1 MKLYHTSP
9 AYLAYLQAKNK
20 GKLNQVEDREPHERS
35 TGGGK
40 QAAADRRI
48 EIQPA
53 EDEEGTLLLKYYKL
67 RCKIKLKYNIIK
79 YLPLLIIFIF

>member
-1 MKLYHTSP
+1 MKLYHNSP

-20 GKLNQVEDREPHERS
+20 GKLSQVEDREPHERS
-35 TGGGK
+35 STSSK

-53 EDEEGTLLLKYYKL
+53 EDEDGMCSL
-67 RCKIKLKYNIIK
+67 
-79 YLPLLIIFIF
+79 

>member
-1 MKLYHTSP
+1 MLHICIFKYNNFISQLNYEKAMKLYHTSP
-9 AYLAYLQAKNK
+9 AYLAYVQAKNK
-20 GKLNQVEDREPHERS
+20 GKLSQVEDREPHERS

-53 EDEEGTLLLKYYKL
+53 EDEDGK
-67 RCKIKLKYNIIK
+67 
-79 YLPLLIIFIF
+79 F

>member
-53 EDEEGTLLLKYYKL
+53 EDEEGMFKQFKLLKQYYLLFTYALLL
-67 RCKIKLKYNIIK
+67 
-79 YLPLLIIFIF
+79 IF

>member
-53 EDEEGTLLLKYYKL
+53 EDEEGIFLVIYLLL
-67 RCKIKLKYNIIK
+67 N
-79 YLPLLIIFIF
+79 